1 MVSVDTVLARA
12 DDAGPARGAYVGL
25 AAQAAFLAGD
35 FVGTIRLL
43 REAISLET
51 DLISALPFIWF
62 VHERATPAQREA
74 LDRAGIGLPD
84 PA

>member
-1 MVSVDTVLARA
+1 MNVETVLARA
-12 DDAGPARGAYVGL
+12 DEAGPARGAYVGL

-51 DLISALPFIWF
+51 DLISALPYIWF
-62 VHERATPAQREA
+62 VRECATPAQREA
-74 LDRAGIGLPD
+74 LDRAGIVMP
-84 PA
+84 P